1 MIRFADDIV
10 VIAKGEGDIQRV
22 VEEMD
27 EMIRTTEMKIN
38 STKTKILVCARDP
51 KKRLIKT
58 YVWSVATYG
67 CETWVINN
75 TEKKKLEAFEMCCW
89 RRMKRISWIER
100 KTNEEVHK
108 TVGKKCTLIDV
119 IRERRWKIVGHAMR
133 HPVGIAKLNIRGYDR
148 RKENCRTSPKLLYR
162 TKLNVMQ
169 KLKPL
174 RNSKKR
180 RVIG

>member
-1 MIRFADDIV
+1 MLYLESKITSHGKSIHEIKQH
-10 VIAKGEGDIQRV
+10 IALAITAFSKKHKLL
-22 VEEMD
+22 
-27 EMIRTTEMKIN
+27 TSKKIHLN
-38 STKTKILVCARDP
+38 I

-75 TEKKKLEAFEMCCW
+75 TEKKKLEAFEMCCR

-108 TVGKKCTLIDV
+108 TVGEKCTLIDA